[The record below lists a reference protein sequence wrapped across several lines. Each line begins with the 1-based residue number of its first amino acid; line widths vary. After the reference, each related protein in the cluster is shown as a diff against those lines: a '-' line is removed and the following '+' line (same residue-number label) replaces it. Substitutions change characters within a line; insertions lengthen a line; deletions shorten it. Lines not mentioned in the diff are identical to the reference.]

1 MAGIGFE
8 LKRIFKKGSI
18 LSTIEGVGYSS
29 IVTIGPM
36 VMVIGTLLLL
46 YRILEYTSVS
56 YADRELLSSTI
67 LYVFIFSLISTSPF
81 NSLLSR
87 YVADKIYEE
96 RPQDILPSYYTGL
109 ALNLTVCALA
119 GIPFAL
125 REIFV
130 GHVAPLFVFTS
141 YCMYI
146 SLALVFFNM
155 LYLSATKEYKVVAA
169 AFFIGLLVALLLA
182 CLLVFIC
189 DVAIIDAILTGMT
202 VGFFLTATLEF
213 AYVRKYFHENSGDYA
228 GVLTYFR
235 RFYKLFFANLF
246 YILGLY
252 VHNFVFWTTPLKI
265 LVVKCFQSAPAYD
278 MASCLAMFTSISA
291 MVIFIVQVET
301 KFHERYQKYSESV
314 IGATLRD
321 IQKAKKD
328 MFRMLMQQLTYIVEI
343 QFILSVVVYLLAVI
357 FLPESGF
364 GGLTMLIY
372 PSLAAAYF
380 VIFIMYCNIIF
391 LYYFDDIKG
400 ALFTSFLFFIITFLG
415 SLVATGLRSELY
427 GVGAFAGALAAWS
440 FSYFRL
446 RWLEKNFDR
455 HIFCRGRI
463 LNRQTE
469 PMPSPLVFDRRNPAP
484 ERQEGAAQPQN
495 KPGWK
500 ERAALAVS
508 GINLAARVRAYEQ
521 LDQRDAREIAQN
533 GRALTRPELLWKRFC
548 DKLNLRG
555 RFRKFCA
562 LPFVQKCKQGLLAVW
577 NTKLVLRLRRY
588 DYEGLPDRVEAHIRR
603 IWKTDWKAWLKSRVK
618 SLPRRLFAGGRAMAG
633 KLARRVRK
641 KPAERKERADQ
652 KKKPKQDEKDEEERR

>member
-67 LYVFIFSLISTSPF
+67 LYVFIFSLIATSPF
-81 NSLLSR
+81 NSVLSR

-155 LYLSATKEYKVVAA
+155 LYLSATKEYKVIAT

-182 CLLVFIC
+182 CLLVFMC
-189 DVAIIDAILTGMT
+189 GVAIIDAILTGMT

-213 AYVRKYFHENSGDYA
+213 AYVKKYFHENSGDYA

-265 LVVKCFQSAPAYD
+265 LVVRCFQSAPAYD

-328 MFRMLMQQLTYIVEI
+328 MFRMLMQQVTYIVEI
-343 QFILSVVVYLLAVI
+343 QFILSVVIYLLAVI

-391 LYYFDDIKG
+391 LYYFDDING
-400 ALFTSFLFFIITFLG
+400 ALFTSFLFFTVTFIG
-415 SLVATGLRSELY
+415 SLLATGLRSELY
-427 GVGAFAGALAAWS
+427 GVGAFAGAVAAWS

-463 LNRQTE
+463 LSRHAE

-484 ERQEGAAQPQN
+484 EQQGAQPQK
-495 KPGWK
+495 KPGWR

-508 GINLAARVRAYEQ
+508 RVDLVGRVRAYEQ

-533 GRALTRPELLWKRFC
+533 GRELTRPERLWRRFC

-555 RFRKFCA
+555 RYRKLCA
-562 LPFVQKCKQGLLAVW
+562 LPVVQKAKRGLLAVW
-577 NTKLVLRLRRY
+577 NAEFVLRLRRY
-588 DYEGLPDRVEAHIRR
+588 DYSGLPDRLEAHVRR
-603 IWKTDWKAWLKSRVK
+603 IWKTNWKAWLKGRIK
-618 SLPRRLFAGGRAMAG
+618 SLPRRLFAGGKTVG
-633 KLARRVRK
+633 KLFRRIWEKPAGRK
-641 KPAERKERADQ
+641 KETGRN
-652 KKKPKQDEKDEEERR
+652 KKTKQDDKDKKDEEERR